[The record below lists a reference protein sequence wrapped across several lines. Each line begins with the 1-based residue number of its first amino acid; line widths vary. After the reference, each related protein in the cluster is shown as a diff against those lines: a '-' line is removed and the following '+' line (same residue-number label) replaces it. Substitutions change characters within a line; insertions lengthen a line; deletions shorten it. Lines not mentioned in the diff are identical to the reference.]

1 MPNVDLMAQLVR
13 FTELGAGA
21 VLLVTAIE
29 VARRRLSGPLGAQ
42 HAYEPVVALISA
54 ASAFILGTMSFA
66 IYALHGGRLPTINSG
81 YAFSSPIAVELLLV
95 PLALAIA
102 LMELAR
108 YVAVRD
114 TPRTPA
120 IP

>member
-1 MPNVDLMAQLVR
+1 
-13 FTELGAGA
+13 
-21 VLLVTAIE
+21 LLVAAVE
-29 VARRRLSGPLGAQ
+29 AARRRLSGPRGVQ
-42 HAYEPVVALISA
+42 HAYEPVVALTSA
-54 ASAFILGTMSFA
+54 ASAFILGAMSLA
-66 IYALHGGRLPTINSG
+66 IYALQGGRVPTINPG
-81 YAFSSPIAVELLLV
+81 YAFSCPIAVELLLV

-108 YVAVRD
+108 YVALRS

>member
-1 MPNVDLMAQLVR
+1 MVQRGCHDL
-13 FTELGAGA
+13 
-21 VLLVTAIE
+21 
-29 VARRRLSGPLGAQ
+29 
-42 HAYEPVVALISA
+42 
-54 ASAFILGTMSFA
+54 ASCST
-66 IYALHGGRLPTINSG
+66 GGLPTINSG
-81 YAFSSPIAVELLLV
+81 YALSSPIAVELLLV

-120 IP
+120 IR